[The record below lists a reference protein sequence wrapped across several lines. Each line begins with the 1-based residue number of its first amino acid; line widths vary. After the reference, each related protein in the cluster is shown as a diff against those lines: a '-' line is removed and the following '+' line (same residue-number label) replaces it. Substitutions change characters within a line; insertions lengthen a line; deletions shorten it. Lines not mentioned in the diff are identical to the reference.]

1 MPLTSAQYTLL
12 ENMCPV
18 SRKLELA
25 KLLDRA
31 CGTLTVS
38 AANGQGTISVP
49 SDWGTNYAVV
59 GLVLT
64 DGPTAAVGVRVTDKS
79 AGSCTVVVID
89 STGAGV
95 DCSTTN
101 ATVDYLIVRTG

>member
-1 MPLTSAQYTLL
+1 VSLTTAQYTLL

-31 CGTLTVS
+31 CGTLTIS
-38 AANGQGTISVP
+38 AANGQGAISVP
-49 SDWGTNYAVV
+49 SAWGTNYAVV

-64 DGPTAAVGVRVTDKS
+64 SGPAAAVAVRVADKS
-79 AGSCTVVVID
+79 AGSCTVVVVD
-89 STGAGV
+89 GTGAAV
-95 DCSTTN
+95 DCSATN
-101 ATVDYLIVRTG
+101 ATVEYLVVRTG

>member
-1 MPLTSAQYTLL
+1 MALTSAQRRLL

-18 SRKLELA
+18 SDKLDFY

-38 AANGQGTISVP
+38 AANGQGTIPVP

-64 DGPTAAVGVRVTDKS
+64 SGPATAVAVRVSSKS
-79 AGSCTVVVID
+79 AGSCTVVVVD
-89 STGAGV
+89 GSGSGV

-101 ATVDYLIVRTG
+101 ANVDYLIVRTG